1 MTDVR
6 LQEQINETNAQRKK
20 ETRSLLSKSDNYS
33 IDITKATTR
42 SETALPG
49 TSATKSS
56 VKSID
61 TGDKI
66 QISQRIRPSSEQD
79 HPASKEKARPV
90 SNAKISIHP
99 YISHA
104 SQASVALS
112 AQAEKLS
119 EAVKPAKP
127 SMVPRKNSG
136 LRILIAVALL
146 CILSAGAAISLPRL
160 AKIETVRV
168 SGLETISENSII
180 ESLGP
185 IGNENLF
192 SINIEQ
198 IANSIT
204 NNPRIASAKVH
215 RVLPSTLAIDIRERL
230 AVASIA
236 INTEQG
242 SKLILVDGEGIAFA
256 SLDADDS
263 NNPELPVVSGIKFEQ
278 FNLGQQL
285 PEAILPLFAN
295 LAAIK
300 QNSPELLK
308 AFSEIH
314 VERIS
319 ANNIEIVLYP
329 MHVKTAVRLPLRFS
343 AEALCNALVVLDI
356 LHSRGLSDQPS
367 EIDFHSG
374 TVIYQAKEAVSG

>member
-20 ETRSLLSKSDNYS
+20 EARSLLSKSDNYS

-49 TSATKSS
+49 TSVLKSS

-61 TGDKI
+61 TSDKN
-66 QISQRIRPSSEQD
+66 QISKRIRTSSEQA
-79 HPASKEKARPV
+79 HRASKEKAGPA
-90 SNAKISIHP
+90 STAKISIHP
-99 YISHA
+99 YIGHA

-300 QNSPELLK
+300 QDSPELLK

>member
-6 LQEQINETNAQRKK
+6 LQEQGNETKALRKK
-20 ETRSLLSKSDNYS
+20 GTHSLLSKSDNYS
-33 IDITKATTR
+33 MDIIQATTR
-42 SETALPG
+42 CETALPG
-49 TSATKSS
+49 SSTAKSS
-56 VKSID
+56 GTRINA
-61 TGDKI
+61 GEKI
-66 QISQRIRPSSEQD
+66 QISQRINTSSEQA
-79 HPASKEKARPV
+79 HRATEEKAQ
-90 SNAKISIHP
+90 SLSATKISVNPFIRRAP
-99 YISHA
+99 
-104 SQASVALS
+104 QDSVALS
-112 AQAEKLS
+112 VQAEKLS
-119 EAVKPAKP
+119 ESVKPAKT
-127 SMVPRKNSG
+127 SMASKRHRS
-136 LRILIAVALL
+136 LHILIAITLL
-146 CILSAGAAISLPRL
+146 CVLSAGAAISLPRL
-160 AKIETVRV
+160 TKIDAVRV

-180 ESLGP
+180 ESLGQ
-185 IGNENLF
+185 IADENIL
-192 SINIEQ
+192 SIDIEE
-198 IANSIT
+198 IANSIMK
-204 NNPRIASAKVH
+204 NPRIAGAKVY

-230 AVASIA
+230 AVASIT

-263 NNPELPVVSGIKFEQ
+263 NNPELPVVSGIRFEQ
-278 FNLGQQL
+278 FSLGQQL

-295 LAAIK
+295 LAVIK
-300 QNSPELLK
+300 QDSPELLR

-356 LHSRGLSDQPS
+356 LHARGLSDQPS

-374 TVIYQAKEAVSG
+374 TVIYQAKEGVSG